1 MQDSTYEMVF
11 KRLFPDIEPNS
22 LLMMSDSELRM
33 VILEHVREEQ
43 SSLFPP
49 IPSPLSENTKVASVS
64 MDNEELE
71 SLLNILEEPT
81 VRYGFGGQVSS
92 NSLSGMSALLASHPL
107 CYLGASS
114 AFAALKVIDRI
125 QPGFLHYIS
134 NDISEALFP
143 LDRSIGGFQISE
155 GYPIPQPSS
164 LLCEKELI
172 EAFFSTFHPY
182 VPIIDE
188 LAFRQTFALQQR
200 SDNRWLGL
208 LNIVLALGSI
218 AAHPATN
225 KSHYLY
231 LSTQQGLL

>member
-1 MQDSTYEMVF
+1 
-11 KRLFPDIEPNS
+11 
-22 LLMMSDSELRM
+22 
-33 VILEHVREEQ
+33 
-43 SSLFPP
+43 
-49 IPSPLSENTKVASVS
+49 
-64 MDNEELE
+64 
-71 SLLNILEEPT
+71 
-81 VRYGFGGQVSS
+81 
-92 NSLSGMSALLASHPL
+92 
-107 CYLGASS
+107 
-114 AFAALKVIDRI
+114 LKVIDRI

-134 NDISEALFP
+134 NDISEAPFP